1 MGTCIFMW
9 NFRDIAKLFG
19 SFSPMFDLPVA
30 LRTASPEPG
39 KISPHD
45 LK

>member
-1 MGTCIFMW
+1 MGPCIFMW
-9 NFRDIAKLFG
+9 NFRDIAKLSGWF
-19 SFSPMFDLPVA
+19 FPKFDLPVA
-30 LRTASPEPG
+30 LRTASAEPG